1 MNKYSH
7 EQYINKLNRLN
18 TTMRPLEDYV
28 GYHNKILH
36 RCNKCG
42 NEEYLAPIQFIYKS
56 VYKCIKCNLYHHTS
70 YKLTQD
76 LYIEKLKLL
85 VNPYFC
91 LSVGL
96 SVSVLYLISL
106 STSVSFFLPFI
117 LYIT

>member
-42 NEEYLAPIQFIYKS
+42 NVLLEQHKS
-56 VYKCIKCNLYHHTS
+56 VYWR
-70 YKLTQD
+70 
-76 LYIEKLKLL
+76 
-85 VNPYFC
+85 
-91 LSVGL
+91 
-96 SVSVLYLISL
+96 
-106 STSVSFFLPFI
+106 
-117 LYIT
+117 